1 MSQWWLL
8 VCASLLL
15 PPILLTPIVFC
26 FWCIYL
32 IDAIH
37 RKRKFYRNLLKRIH
51 QDDDDDPQ
59 QIEAYNAKTEVVKME
74 FLFCMNLIDW
84 LAIILT
90 CIAHILNL
98 IQEFYEVETH
108 QSQAKNSTDHT
119 LYALFFV
126 PRGNLHLNLT
136 LAFRFITL
144 SNDCFVLGLVLFA
157 SLCIYLAARMAR
169 KSWISSKYIPHLIV
183 VFIFLVILHQI
194 LASFCS
200 ITVISNW
207 FKTIIITVSFIIAFK
222 QYRKLL
228 MVINW
233 TIVDLS
239 VSQNKDLL
247 TKQIKMKKTFKKLSN
262 VLWIG
267 ILLIVIAEYI
277 DAILFTL
284 IIVLREKTD
293 SNIYISLCENSY
305 VYNTDVALILTIF
318 SWICSIVAVTGVS
331 LILIPYY
338 GYGLSTMFVTL
349 YRLYKGKTGYKTQ
362 FNSQLNDP
370 LI

>member
-15 PPILLTPIVFC
+15 PPILLTTIVFC

-32 IDAIH
+32 LDAIH
-37 RKRKFYRNLLKRIH
+37 RKRKFHRNSLKNIH

-59 QIEAYNAKTEVVKME
+59 QILAYNAKTEVVKIE
-74 FLFCMNLIDW
+74 FLFCMNLIEW
-84 LAIILT
+84 LAVVLT
-90 CIAHILNL
+90 CVAHILNL
-98 IQEFYEVETH
+98 IQKFYEVETNQP
-108 QSQAKNSTDHT
+108 QSKNLTDHT
-119 LYALFFV
+119 LYAFFFV

-136 LAFRFITL
+136 LAFRFVTL
-144 SNDCFVLGLVLFA
+144 SNDCLVLCLVLFA
-157 SLCIYLAARMAR
+157 SLCIYLAARMTR

-183 VFIFLVILHQI
+183 VFILLIILHQI
-194 LASFCS
+194 LASFCF
-200 ITVISNW
+200 ITVISSW
-207 FKTIIITVSFIIAFK
+207 FKTTIITVSFLIAFK

-228 MVINW
+228 MAINW

-239 VSQNKDLL
+239 VSQNNDLL
-247 TKQIKMKKTFKKLSN
+247 AKQIKMKKTFKKLSN

-267 ILLIVIAEYI
+267 VLLIVISEYI
-277 DAILFTL
+277 DAILLTL
-284 IIVLREKTD
+284 IIELRMKTD

-305 VYNTDVALILTIF
+305 VSNTEVALILTIF
-318 SWICSIVAVTGVS
+318 SWICFIVAFTGIS
-331 LILIPYY
+331 LILIPYN
-338 GYGLSTMFVTL
+338 GYGLSTMFVTI

-362 FNSQLNDP
+362 FNSKLNDP